1 MAEIIYILTNPVMP
15 NLVKIGRTTNLEERI
30 RALSIHSGVPIPFE
44 VFYACEVDDAN
55 RVERHIHDGFGDHR
69 INPKREFFR
78 INPERVVAILELVS
92 IREVTPG
99 EDYVTDA
106 EEKQALA
113 KERERREVFRF
124 SLVNVPVGATL
135 RFVRNPDITA
145 TVVDDRKVEFEGS
158 VTSLSAAAR
167 DVLVRDYGWT
177 IKAVQGPLYWTYDN
191 QTLSE
196 LRQQMEEGA
205 G

>member
-30 RALSIHSGVPIPFE
+30 RALSAHSGVPIPFE
-44 VFYACEVDDAN
+44 VFYACEVADAN
-55 RVERHIHDGFGDHR
+55 RVERHVHDGLGDHR

-78 INPERVVAILELVS
+78 INPERVISILELVS

-124 SLVNVPVGATL
+124 SLANVPVGATL
-135 RFVRNPDITA
+135 RFVRNPEITA
-145 TVVDDRKVEFEGS
+145 TVVDDKRVEFEGS

-167 DVLVRDYGWT
+167 DVLVKDHGWT